1 MSKKI
6 DFELDI
12 NGLREL
18 MKSGEMQTVLA
29 EAGEEVAN
37 IASNMSGGEPY
48 GVRPHVATWVA
59 IANIY
64 PDSETAQKMN
74 SDMNIAL
81 KALSSSGLPL
91 EKPK

>member
-18 MKSGEMQTVLA
+18 MKSGEMQTVLK

-37 IASNMSGGEPY
+37 IASNMSDGEPY
-48 GVRPHVATWVA
+48 GVRPRVATWVA

-81 KALSSSGLPL
+81 KALTSSGLPL

>member
-18 MKSGEMQTVLA
+18 MKSSEMQTVLA

-37 IASNMSGGEPY
+37 IASNMSDGEPY
-48 GVRPHVATWVA
+48 GVRPRVATWVA

-81 KALSSSGLPL
+81 KALTSSGLPL

>member
-29 EAGEEVAN
+29 ETGEEVAN
-37 IASNMSGGEPY
+37 IASNMSDGEPY
-48 GVRPHVATWVA
+48 GVRPRVATWVA

-81 KALSSSGLPL
+81 KALTSSGLPL

>member
-6 DFELDI
+6 DFKLDI

-18 MKSGEMQTVLA
+18 MKSGEMQTVLK
-29 EAGEEVAN
+29 EAGEEVAH
-37 IASNMSGGEPY
+37 IASNMSDGEPY
-48 GVRPHVATWVA
+48 GVRPRVATWVA

-81 KALSSSGLPL
+81 KALTSSGLPL

>member
-37 IASNMSGGEPY
+37 IASNMSDGEPY
-48 GVRPHVATWVA
+48 GVRPRVATWVA

-81 KALSSSGLPL
+81 KALTSSGLPL

>member
-1 MSKKI
+1 MSKM
-6 DFELDI
+6 DFKLDI

-18 MKSGEMQTVLA
+18 MKSEEMQEVLS
-29 EAGEEVAN
+29 EAGESVTN
-37 IASNMSGGEPY
+37 IASNMSDGEPY
-48 GVRPHVATWVA
+48 GVRPHTASYVA

-64 PDSETAQKMN
+64 PDSEKAAEMN

-81 KALSSSGLPL
+81 KALTSSGLPL